1 MPAISPHT
9 DQEWQR
15 ARDLVASGMEMPEVS
30 ERTGIPYEG
39 LRKRAQREEWLV
51 PSSAVSLAKSGLSPS
66 KQDDCPK
73 IVPSELILA
82 ESIAETGQKGAKY
95 VVEGLIEVIRRTFNP
110 SSPLMLKEIES
121 HKEAAS
127 MFGMFA
133 KASGLDKPQQAV
145 QINMWGQASGT
156 ISGPDIPLDCTQID
170 SDASQGP

>member
-51 PSSAVSLAKSGLSPS
+51 PSSSVSLAKSGLSPS

-73 IVPSELILA
+73 
-82 ESIAETGQKGAKY
+82 
-95 VVEGLIEVIRRTFNP
+95 
-110 SSPLMLKEIES
+110 
-121 HKEAAS
+121 
-127 MFGMFA
+127 
-133 KASGLDKPQQAV
+133 
-145 QINMWGQASGT
+145 
-156 ISGPDIPLDCTQID
+156 
-170 SDASQGP
+170 